1 MAKIKYFFNE
11 KTLSYEEIILSP
23 GQKARRF
30 FLLLVSVLAFA
41 AIFVFVLSNYFD
53 SPKELMQKREIA
65 AYDLQFRMMNDRMN
79 NMQKLMNELSNRD
92 DNIYRVIF
100 EAEPIPKSEREA
112 GIGGADRYTDLEGY
126 NESKLLVETAKK
138 LDKLTAEVYVQS
150 KSFDQVFAM
159 VRNKEKMLASIP
171 AIQPVRNT
179 QLERISSYFGYRID
193 PIYKVKKLHEGL
205 DFAAPKG
212 TPVHVTGDG
221 RVIMASRSRGGYGNE
236 IRVDHGYGYVTVYA
250 HLSAYKVKK
259 GQRVKRGQ
267 VIGLVGNTG
276 KSTGPHLHYE
286 VRKNDIPINPIYY
299 FYNDLTPDE
308 YSKMLAL
315 SKIPTQSMD

>member
-1 MAKIKYFFNE
+1 VAKIKYFFNE